1 LALHREVLR
10 GVLGRRGRRVT
21 LQLVVLYSLLAAFSA
36 HDLYNQTIPRWL
48 CGSAALGL
56 ILAHWQLGIAWWWT
70 SAILAVTAFTLAG
83 LPMGD
88 RAAIFLSCGL
98 LAPGTAAA
106 LVALAFGAGF
116 AYVSVVGRYRSMIGF
131 PFFPAVA
138 VCGIVLTQV
147 LARWN

>member
-1 LALHREVLR
+1 MTWQ
-10 GVLGRRGRRVT
+10 LGF
-21 LQLVVLYSLLAAFSA
+21 LYSLLLAFSA
-36 HDLYNQTIPRWL
+36 HDLYDQTIPRWL
-48 CGSAALGL
+48 CALAALD
-56 ILAHWQLGIAWWWT
+56 ILAAHWVFGLEWWWT
-70 SAILAVTAFTLAG
+70 SAILAAAAFTLAG

-98 LAPGTAAA
+98 LAPGSAAA
-106 LVALAFGAGF
+106 LVLAAFGAGF
-116 AYVSVVGRYRSMIGF
+116 VYVRVFGRYRSMIGF

>member
-1 LALHREVLR
+1 MTVQLAA
-10 GVLGRRGRRVT
+10 
-21 LQLVVLYSLLAAFSA
+21 LYSLLVAFSA

-48 CGSAALGL
+48 CGIAACNLVALHWVFGL
-56 ILAHWQLGIAWWWT
+56 EWWWT
-70 SAILAVTAFTLAG
+70 SAILAAAAFTLAG

-98 LAPGTAAA
+98 LAPGPAAA
-106 LVALAFGAGF
+106 LVIAAFLAGF
-116 AYVSVVGRYRSMIGF
+116 VYVRVLGRYRSMIGF

-147 LARWN
+147 LRSWN